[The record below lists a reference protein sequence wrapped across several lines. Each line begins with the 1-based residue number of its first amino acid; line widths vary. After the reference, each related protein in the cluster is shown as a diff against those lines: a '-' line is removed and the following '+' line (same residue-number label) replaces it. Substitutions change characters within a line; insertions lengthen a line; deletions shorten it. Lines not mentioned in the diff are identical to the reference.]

1 LLNHQ
6 FFKHFFDVLIIFFS
20 YLKCIDKIYEIYKN
34 ENVLKTKRF
43 ASLFLVHFRPN
54 KIRRAMTKKFGKNS
68 DLVLHLKKGDENAYA
83 YLIDSFNHRLCVYA
97 NSLVNDVALSEDIV
111 QNVFINIWEKRRN
124 LKPEFSVKSYLYKSV
139 YNECIN
145 QYKKNQAVTALEK
158 KYIEGLD
165 AIVEDK
171 DNDAL
176 EKLIALVKD
185 AIQELPPKCKEV
197 FLLSKK
203 EGLTNIE
210 ISEYLNLSK
219 NTIERHM
226 NMAFSRIR
234 ESVGNKTDMILFL
247 LFGFRQKMNA
257 K

>member
-1 LLNHQ
+1 MDKN
-6 FFKHFFDVLIIFFS
+6 FKNNI
-20 YLKCIDKIYEIYKN
+20 N
-34 ENVLKTKRF
+34 
-43 ASLFLVHFRPN
+43 LVHQ
-54 KIRRAMTKKFGKNS
+54 
-68 DLVLHLKKGDENAYA
+68 LKKGDENAYA
-83 YLIDSFNHRLCVYA
+83 YLVDSFNHKLCLYA

-111 QNVFINIWEKRRN
+111 QNVFIKIWEKRNN
-124 LKPEFSVKSYLYKSV
+124 LKSKLSIKSYLYKSV
-139 YNECIN
+139 HNECIN
-145 QYKKNQAVTALEK
+145 QYKRIQSVTVLER

-165 AIVEDK
+165 RIIEDK
-171 DNDAL
+171 DEDAL

-226 NMAFSRIR
+226 NIAFSRIR
-234 ESVGNKTDMILFL
+234 ENVGNKTDIMLFL
-247 LFGFRQKMNA
+247 LFGIKQNIRVK
-257 K
+257 